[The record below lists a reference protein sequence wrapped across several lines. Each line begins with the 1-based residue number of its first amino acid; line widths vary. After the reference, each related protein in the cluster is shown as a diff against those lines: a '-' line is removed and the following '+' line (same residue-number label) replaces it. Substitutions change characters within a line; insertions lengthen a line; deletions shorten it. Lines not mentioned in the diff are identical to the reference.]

1 MRGVLQKRKKQMGL
15 EKRMNRLL
23 FSTMI
28 PMACLLVILL
38 LIFWQYAGQYNKLS
52 ENLAVSSKFNLSFKD
67 ELDLEMYYLAIGS
80 KEASE
85 LDDVLG
91 QVEDAQNIMEKLR
104 QNTYH
109 ASGVKCLN
117 SLDAYLDNLK
127 KRMVQLM
134 EIKEYDRRM
143 EFMDSNIRII
153 TGLIMQEMQN
163 YIYNESMY
171 LVQVETSL
179 THRVKILISGMAV
192 LLLATLGILMRRSFR
207 LTGGIIQPV
216 TEMRDKVKK
225 VGKGNFDVL
234 PVSAEI
240 IEIEELDQGINKMAH
255 RISGLLENVRQEK
268 EMQHLTELQ
277 LIQAQVNPHFLYNTL
292 DTIVW
297 LIEGGMTDDAVEMIS
312 SLSIFFR
319 TSLSKGND
327 IIPLSEEKRHT
338 LSYLE
343 IQQFRYRDILEFE
356 LSIPKELEENTRA
369 CVDEIRKILSRQDGR
384 REWFLAVGQSVDRLS
399 QIQKSY
405 HTASRAFSQR
415 YLYDE
420 NILYYDEMETMEHP
434 GGQAETED
442 NAYLQKVDVNALN
455 PAILQKFLSNGLQ
468 EETENFVKDYFYA
481 IGQEP
486 MESLVFRNYV
496 ILNVR
501 FSVISFIKGLG
512 CDTNEM
518 ESADTEEVLA
528 ESGKNMESAIA
539 YAKKMISQAIEI
551 RDQNSGNKNR
561 SILKTAVDFID
572 SHYMDEEIS
581 LNTVANVANV
591 SSNHFSAL
599 FSQNMGQTFIEYLT
613 TLRMNKAKEL
623 LRCTGMRSSE
633 IAGEIGYKDAH
644 YFSYLFKKTQGMTPS
659 DYRKARE
666 EKA

>member
-1 MRGVLQKRKKQMGL
+1 MLKIFLAEDEVVVR
-15 EKRMNRLL
+15 ETIKRMIPWEELGFELVGEAADGEMALPLLIRQQPDLLITDIKMPFMDGLTLARLAKKE
-23 FSTMI
+23 I
-28 PMACLLVILL
+28 PGLKVVILSGYDDFNYAKQAIGIGVEDYL
-38 LIFWQYAGQYNKLS
+38 LKPITKNVLIERLSEIRSRYEHEKTQKEYYEKFQREMQAYEKNSSRDFFEALVDGSMDMMEVYKRAEKLGLDIVAEAYNVLIFTMNCDEDFSGQRDEY
-52 ENLAVSSKFNLSFKD
+52 SSWEAES
-67 ELDLEMYYLAIGS
+67 LE
-80 KEASE
+80 
-85 LDDVLG
+85 
-91 QVEDAQNIMEKLR
+91 
-104 QNTYH
+104 
-109 ASGVKCLN
+109 
-117 SLDAYLDNLK
+117 
-127 KRMVQLM
+127 
-134 EIKEYDRRM
+134 
-143 EFMDSNIRII
+143 
-153 TGLIMQEMQN
+153 
-163 YIYNESMY
+163 
-171 LVQVETSL
+171 
-179 THRVKILISGMAV
+179 
-192 LLLATLGILMRRSFR
+192 
-207 LTGGIIQPV
+207 
-216 TEMRDKVKK
+216 
-225 VGKGNFDVL
+225 
-234 PVSAEI
+234 
-240 IEIEELDQGINKMAH
+240 
-255 RISGLLENVRQEK
+255 LLENFFAGHSSAMLFRSNIFSYGVLLKGQRE
-268 EMQHLTELQ
+268 
-277 LIQAQVNPHFLYNTL
+277 
-292 DTIVW
+292 TI
-297 LIEGGMTDDAVEMIS
+297 
-312 SLSIFFR
+312 
-319 TSLSKGND
+319 
-327 IIPLSEEKRHT
+327 
-338 LSYLE
+338 
-343 IQQFRYRDILEFE
+343 
-356 LSIPKELEENTRA
+356 EENTRA

-384 REWFLAVGQSVDRLS
+384 REWFLAVGQSVERLS

-572 SHYMDEEIS
+572 SHYMEEDIS

-666 EKA
+666 DKA